1 MLTSGSTGACTRV
14 EVSAS
19 SSVGGQDA
27 RPGGASSTSSP
38 TPGGNQ
44 CGSFS
49 RLMPCLPARPPG
61 HCQTDWR
68 GGRLPGRGQRRRRRT
83 EPRSRSGR
91 FSTPL
96 RLRRRRSKIHRPG
109 AAGGLRN
116 LSTARGTARDLAGL
130 LSFTPWTSSSS
141 DREWIRKGKKKRY
154 TVGAGRNTRPT
165 GAVFLGFFLYES
177 RAQGEPLDAFGACG
191 RTDRRT
197 KRAQGSRVHSGGS
210 WAAVLLPSRYTS
222 HVS

>member
-68 GGRLPGRGQRRRRRT
+68 GGGGLAGKGSAPAPT
-83 EPRSRSGR
+83 N
-91 FSTPL
+91 
-96 RLRRRRSKIHRPG
+96 G
-109 AAGGLRN
+109 AAVTLRSILHTSEIEAAEEQNPSTRCSWGLRN
-116 LSTARGTARDLAGL
+116 LSTARGTA
-130 LSFTPWTSSSS
+130 
-141 DREWIRKGKKKRY
+141 
-154 TVGAGRNTRPT
+154 
-165 GAVFLGFFLYES
+165 
-177 RAQGEPLDAFGACG
+177 
-191 RTDRRT
+191 
-197 KRAQGSRVHSGGS
+197 QGSRRAAQLHS
-210 WAAVLLPSRYTS
+210 LD
-222 HVS
+222 